1 MKGEN
6 TKRRLTVIDYFIIL
20 TVVALLL
27 AAGLRL
33 YNDSIPDESET
44 LLANEEYIL
53 TYESK
58 GMNESAAELL
68 EKGQKFY
75 MTGGETE
82 FGILEDEPTIKP
94 SRIKVE
100 LANGELKNDIYAVAN
115 GNNSVADVSGSFRVK
130 GCRTDDDLF
139 YVEGVLYVAP
149 NMPVTVFSN
158 DMSFSFTVTGIEKVS

>member
-6 TKRRLTVIDYFIIL
+6 AKRRLTVIDYFIIL

-27 AAGLRL
+27 AAGLRI
-33 YNDSIPDESET
+33 YNDSIPDDSDT

-58 GMNESAAELL
+58 GMNESAARLL
-68 EKGQKFY
+68 EKGQMFY

-82 FGILEDEPTIKP
+82 FGVLEDEPTIKP

-100 LANGELKNDIYAVAN
+100 LSNGELKNDIYAVAN
-115 GNNSVADVSGSFRVK
+115 GNNSVADVSGSFRV
-130 GCRTDDDLF
+130 
-139 YVEGVLYVAP
+139 
-149 NMPVTVFSN
+149 
-158 DMSFSFTVTGIEKVS
+158 